1 MDRFKRSVLPLL
13 LVLCMLLSG
22 CGSDNA
28 APDESDSDA
37 GPSVSQSV
45 ENQNQQ
51 QGDAAPT
58 DSPDVSD
65 TTPEPSASAAI
76 PSDKPASNNTAV
88 PSESPTAAFSMNN
101 IPSFTNQAYIA
112 VNNNEPYFSSSDKA
126 RTDAFE
132 TYSSLDSLGRCGVA
146 YANICK
152 DIMPTEERGEIG
164 SVKPSG
170 WQTAKYD
177 FVDGKYLYN
186 RCHLIGFQ
194 LAGEN
199 ANNKNLITGTRYLN
213 IEGMLPFEN
222 MVDDYVDETGNHVLY
237 RVTPVFTG
245 NNLIADGV
253 LMEGWSVED
262 GGDGICF
269 CVFAYN
275 NQPGVEID
283 YATGNNHAA
292 GDDASTPSTSTP
304 ATTTPAEK
312 PSSSPSTTP
321 APAPAPVAPPAS
333 NAAEQTY
340 ILNTNSKKFHYPSC
354 SSVDSMKEE
363 NKQEYTGSRDDLISQ
378 GYDPCKRCNP

>member
-1 MDRFKRSVLPLL
+1 MDKFKRSVLPLL

-22 CGSDNA
+22 CGSDEVVSTDSN
-28 APDESDSDA
+28 SDTNVSA
-37 GPSVSQSV
+37 SQSI
-45 ENQNQQ
+45 ESSSQQ
-51 QGDAAPT
+51 DDEVPPESSEQSGI
-58 DSPDVSD
+58 
-65 TTPEPSASAAI
+65 TPEPSKPVVT
-76 PSDKPASNNTAV
+76 PSDKPISNSAAT
-88 PSESPTAAFSMNN
+88 PSEGTTVAFSMNDV
-101 IPSFTNQAYIA
+101 PAFTNQAYIA
-112 VNNNEPYFSSSDKA
+112 INDNEPYFTSSDKL
-126 RTDAFE
+126 RIDAFE

-152 DIMPTEERGEIG
+152 EIMPTEDRGEIG

-245 NNLIADGV
+245 NNLVANGV

-262 GGDGICF
+262 DGDGIRF

-283 YATGNNHAA
+283 YATGNNNATGENA
-292 GDDASTPSTSTP
+292 STSTP
-304 ATTTPAEK
+304 SAPVTTTTTPSEK
-312 PSSSPSTTP
+312 PSA
-321 APAPAPVAPPAS
+321 APAPDPSPVTPPSSTAT
-333 NAAEQTY
+333 EQTY
-340 ILNTNSKKFHYPSC
+340 ILNTNTKKFHYPSC
-354 SSVDSMKEE
+354 SSVKSMKEE
-363 NKQEYTGSRDDLISQ
+363 NKQEYTGSRNDLISQ
-378 GYDPCKRCNP
+378 GYDPCGRCKP